1 MTTALITDAK
11 TKWAFTT
18 RRVRRSDAISLTSEF
33 AAAVPGDLILC
44 RIVKVG
50 QHKKI
55 QLSSGRPSESYVGD
69 HVVLCVGDRYA
80 PDQFEGKA
88 EINPEGC
95 DLIAGGGIA
104 GRVLLSHAKMSA
116 PTKLEPLGLLTD
128 RDGDVLNIASYALP
142 DQKPQRPVKIIA
154 VFGTSMNAGKTTA
167 AACLAH
173 GLSRAG
179 FTVAGVKVTGTGA
192 FGDYNAF
199 EDAGIPVKDFVDAGM
214 PTTYKMPLHRIE
226 RGFDALVA
234 DATDD
239 GAEIVVMEF
248 ADGVLQ
254 KEAKEILAD
263 GHILDNLS
271 GVLFAAGDS
280 AGAIGGVKTLRDH
293 NVEPFAISGLVSCSP
308 LSSNEAAEELDLP
321 VLSKDELCD
330 PEALKPILGDLMRR
344 SAAII
349 PMRETK
355 PATPMSD
362 AA

>member
-1 MTTALITDAK
+1 MTTALINDVK

-18 RRVRRSDAISLTSEF
+18 RRVRRDHATGLSTDF

-44 RIVKVG
+44 RIVKIG

-55 QLSSGRPSESYVGD
+55 QLSTGRSSESYVGD

-80 PDQFEGKA
+80 PDQFEGRA
-88 EINPEGC
+88 EIDPEGC
-95 DLIAGGGIA
+95 DLIAGGGIT
-104 GRVLLSHAKMSA
+104 GTVRLSHAKMSA

-128 RDGDVLNIASYALP
+128 RGGDVLNIASYALP
-142 DQKPQRPVKIIA
+142 DQKPQRPVKILA

-179 FTVAGVKVTGTGA
+179 FKVAGVKVTGTGA

-199 EDAGIPVKDFVDAGM
+199 EDAGIPIKDFVDAGM

-234 DATDD
+234 DAADD

-254 KEAKEILAD
+254 KEAKEILAG
-263 GHILDNLS
+263 GHILDSLD

-280 AGAIGGVKTLRDH
+280 AGAIGGVKTLREH
-293 NVEPFAISGLVSCSP
+293 GVEPFAISGLVSCSP
-308 LSSNEAAEELDLP
+308 LSSAEAVEELELP
-321 VLSKDELCD
+321 VLSKHELCD
-330 PEALKPILGDLMRR
+330 PEALKPVLGNLMRR
-344 SAAII
+344 SASII
-349 PMRETK
+349 PLREEKSEERLT
-355 PATPMSD
+355 D

>member
-1 MTTALITDAK
+1 MTTALINDTK

-18 RRVRRSDAISLTSEF
+18 RRVRRDDATGLNTDF

-44 RIVKVG
+44 RIVKIG

-55 QLSSGRPSESYVGD
+55 QLSTGRPSASYVGD
-69 HVVLCVGDRYA
+69 NVVLCVGDRYA

-88 EINPEGC
+88 EIDPAGC

-104 GRVLLSHAKMSA
+104 GRVTLSHDKMSA
-116 PTKLEPLGLLTD
+116 PTRLEPLGLITGD
-128 RDGDVLNIASYALP
+128 GGDVLNIASYALP
-142 DQKPQRPVKIIA
+142 DQKPERHVKILA

-199 EDAGIPVKDFVDAGM
+199 EDAGIPVTDFVDAGM

-234 DATDD
+234 DAADH

-254 KEAKEILAD
+254 TEAKEILEG
-263 GHILDNLS
+263 GHILDSLD

-280 AGAIGGVKTLRDH
+280 AGAIGGVKTLREH
-293 NVEPFAISGLVSCSP
+293 GVEPFAISGLVSCSP
-308 LSSNEAAEELDLP
+308 LSSAEAVEELELP
-321 VLSKDELCD
+321 VFSKDELCD
-330 PEALKPILGDLMRR
+330 PEALKRVLGNLMRR

-349 PMRETK
+349 PMRESK
-355 PATPMSD
+355 PVLPMTD